1 MRAVGLPWH
10 APKHVAR
17 GALAA
22 PRHLRRMGHEACS
35 VYPGCGRSVSA
46 PAVGVG
52 VQKALMLEHW
62 SKLLTD
68 SLSSVVE
75 SMAAIVIAIAV
86 ARALVGYVQ
95 TIIRRRPGTTPP
107 ASIRFSLG
115 RSLALALELLLAA
128 DILKTAVAPTW
139 NDIGQL
145 AAIAA
150 LRTGLNYFL
159 ERELRDAADSP
170 SDPQPLA

>member
-1 MRAVGLPWH
+1 
-10 APKHVAR
+10 
-17 GALAA
+17 
-22 PRHLRRMGHEACS
+22 
-35 VYPGCGRSVSA
+35 
-46 PAVGVG
+46 
-52 VQKALMLEHW
+52 MLEHW

-86 ARALVGYVQ
+86 GRALVGYVQ
-95 TIIRRRPGTTPP
+95 SIIRRRPGTTPP

-159 ERELRDAADSP
+159 ERELRDAADAP
-170 SDPQPLA
+170 SDSQPLA